1 MISYQNKW
9 TWRCVERWETMKINY
24 QRWRRNLSLRE
35 KWSRKPADVSS
46 PKCSQGPGDW
56 LQTAAPVWG
65 RKCQIRDFVEFNS
78 IRGYSCL
85 LGVQNTAQLPYK
97 DDGLKRWSRGG
108 TTKQIFFLQR
118 NSRIP
123 HVLRAGTILPLLYLI
138 CRRNVF
144 KSLAKSAST
153 RTIWQG
159 TWDCRATT
167 SQNNFCSRR
176 IGEACPSFNQRP

>member
-108 TTKQIFFLQR
+108 TTKQIFFLTKEL
-118 NSRIP
+118 P
-123 HVLRAGTILPLLYLI
+123 HSSCSAGRHHSTAPVSNLSKKRLQKFGKKCIDQNNLARDLRLPSDHFPEQFLQPKNWRGLPL
-138 CRRNVF
+138 F
-144 KSLAKSAST
+144 
-153 RTIWQG
+153 
-159 TWDCRATT
+159 
-167 SQNNFCSRR
+167 
-176 IGEACPSFNQRP
+176 